1 MDFNDFIYF
10 EEEKAKVND
19 YVDSFVA
26 MCPDAREKLREEKLE
41 ELKEDFMEKINE
53 KIQTL

>member
-1 MDFNDFIYF
+1 MDFNDFMDL
-10 EEEKAKVND
+10 EDRKAKVND

-26 MCPDAREKLREEKLE
+26 MCPDAKEKLREEKLE

-53 KIQTL
+53 KI